1 MGRKFKI
8 RKDFQDRVKDID
20 RFMRSK
26 GLDEKFILDTE
37 QLAKNK
43 GDLRK
48 GLPLISKAQG
58 KHVKVSARGLKQNYM
73 GKKPSSWLG
82 ITTDETLEQQ
92 QAQEG
97 QGGKGGDFQD
107 EEKPIDNKRARYEQK
122 INNAIDRYSDK
133 IEKMTPEQA
142 KKKMLKDLQDLKE
155 GKGDLKRVF
164 NASTGGYKTILTRG
178 VPVNAKTWSNL
189 KDNFM
194 SMKVN
199 NGLSLKGIGGEL
211 EKFKSFVRNPLSF
224 IKKNV
229 RTFKDIDDIEGFI
242 EALLL

>member
-20 RFMRSK
+20 RFMRAR
-26 GLDEKFILDTE
+26 GLDQKFSVDVD
-37 QLAKNK
+37 QLVKNK

-48 GLPLISKAQG
+48 GLYLVSKTNG
-58 KHVKVSARGLKQNYM
+58 KHVKISARGLRQNFM
-73 GKKPSSWLG
+73 GKKPSTWLG

-92 QAQEG
+92 QG
-97 QGGKGGDFQD
+97 GGDFQD
-107 EEKPIDNKRARYEQK
+107 KSDKNNPQEDERIKREKQ
-122 INNAIDRYSDK
+122 INNAIDRYSSK

-142 KKKMLKDLQDLKE
+142 KRQMLKDLQDLKQ
-155 GKGDLKRVF
+155 GKGNLKQVF
-164 NASTGGYKTILTRG
+164 NTSIGEFKHILTKG
-178 VPVNAKTWSNL
+178 QMINAKTWSNL

-194 SMKVN
+194 EMKVN
-199 NGLSLKGIGGEL
+199 NGLSLKGIAPEL
-211 EKFKSFVRNPLSF
+211 EKFMNFAKNPLSF

-229 RTFKDIDDIEGFI
+229 KTMADLDDVEGFI

>member
-20 RFMRSK
+20 RFMRAR
-26 GLDEKFILDTE
+26 GLDQKFSVDVD
-37 QLAKNK
+37 QLVKNK

-48 GLPLISKAQG
+48 GLFLVSKTNG
-58 KHVKVSARGLKQNYM
+58 KHVKISAKGLRQNFM
-73 GKKPSSWLG
+73 GKKPSTWLG

-92 QAQEG
+92 QG
-97 QGGKGGDFQD
+97 TGGDFEDKKKPKDD
-107 EEKPIDNKRARYEQK
+107 ERIKKEKH
-122 INNAIDRYSDK
+122 INNAIDRYASK

-142 KKKMLKDLQDLKE
+142 KKQMLKDLKDLKE
-155 GKGDLKRVF
+155 GKGNLRNVF
-164 NASTGGYKTILTRG
+164 KTSTGEFKHILTRG
-178 VPVNAKTWSNL
+178 QVINAKTWSNL

-194 SMKVN
+194 EMKVN
-199 NGLSLKGIGGEL
+199 NGLSLNGIGKEL
-211 EKFKSFVRNPLSF
+211 DRFRTFAKNPVSF

-229 RTFKDIDDIEGFI
+229 KSMTDLDDIEGFI